1 MTNIAILS
9 IPFHPVMNSFCPGE
23 RGKKTS
29 SRLVIANVE
38 RSDSGNYS
46 CTTDTA
52 LPSTIVVFV
61 SDGKQEEIESK
72 NYSCTTDTALPS
84 TIVVFV
90 SDGEQEEIE
99 REKTGNYSNKREK
112 IDIAIKGQKIG
123 IQSGKENKDKE
134 KEENEGKER

>member
-1 MTNIAILS
+1 MVS
-9 IPFHPVMNSFCPGE
+9 WK
-23 RGKKTS
+23 R
-29 SRLVIANVE
+29 SRV
-38 RSDSGNYS
+38 S
-46 CTTDTA
+46 T
-52 LPSTIVVFV
+52 TIVVFV

-72 NYSCTTDTALPS
+72 NYSCTTDTELPS